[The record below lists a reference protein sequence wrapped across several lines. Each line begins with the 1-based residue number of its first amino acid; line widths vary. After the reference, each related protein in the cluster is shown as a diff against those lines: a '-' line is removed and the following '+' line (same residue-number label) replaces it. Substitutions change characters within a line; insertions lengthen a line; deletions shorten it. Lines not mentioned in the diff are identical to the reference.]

1 MQIILIQA
9 EIEVA
14 IRNYV
19 NSKVKIAADQD
30 IRIDLSA
37 SRGPEG
43 FRANI
48 DIVDVDAA
56 PATTP
61 KAASPKAGA
70 ESSDELVAAKAAKAE
85 AEKKA
90 AAEAKAKADKLAA
103 DQAAAEAAEAQR
115 EADAKAEAEAQAA
128 AKGNDSAGDDK
139 SPPFDPDN
147 KPAEQTATDAEPAA
161 GAPEQPPVRK
171 PLFGKS
177 SAALNA

>member
-19 NSKVKIAADQD
+19 NSKVKIAAGQD

-48 DIVDVDAA
+48 DIVDAEVPVEAYSPRAATTAAPKTAAVETDAPKKKAA
-56 PATTP
+56 PAQLEAEVEELT
-61 KAASPKAGA
+61 SPSSPSTEKVAVDEPSAQEQVVAQEQEQEVTNA
-70 ESSDELVAAKAAKAE
+70 EESAE
-85 AEKKA
+85 AY
-90 AAEAKAKADKLAA
+90 
-103 DQAAAEAAEAQR
+103 
-115 EADAKAEAEAQAA
+115 
-128 AKGNDSAGDDK
+128 
-139 SPPFDPDN
+139 
-147 KPAEQTATDAEPAA
+147 TTEPAPA
-161 GAPEQPPVRK
+161 VRK

-177 SAALNA
+177 LTPLNA

>member
-19 NSKVKIAADQD
+19 NSKVKIAAGQD

-48 DIVDVDAA
+48 DIVDAEVPVEAYSPRAATTAAPKTAAVETDAPKKKAA
-56 PATTP
+56 PAQ
-61 KAASPKAGA
+61 
-70 ESSDELVAAKAAKAE
+70 LE
-85 AEKKA
+85 AEV
-90 AAEAKAKADKLAA
+90 E
-103 DQAAAEAAEAQR
+103 
-115 EADAKAEAEAQAA
+115 
-128 AKGNDSAGDDK
+128 
-139 SPPFDPDN
+139 
-147 KPAEQTATDAEPAA
+147 EPATPSTEKVA
-161 GAPEQPPVRK
+161 VDEPSAQEQGVAQEQEQVQETANVEETTETSTTESAPAVRK

-177 SAALNA
+177 LAPLNA

>member
-19 NSKVKIAADQD
+19 NSKVKIAAGQD

-48 DIVDVDAA
+48 DIVDAEVPVEAYSPRAATTAA
-56 PATTP
+56 PKT
-61 KAASPKAGA
+61 AAV
-70 ESSDELVAAKAAKAE
+70 EVE
-85 AEKKA
+85 
-90 AAEAKAKADKLAA
+90 
-103 DQAAAEAAEAQR
+103 
-115 EADAKAEAEAQAA
+115 
-128 AKGNDSAGDDK
+128 
-139 SPPFDPDN
+139 
-147 KPAEQTATDAEPAA
+147 EPAA
-161 GAPEQPPVRK
+161 TPTTPSTEEVAADEPSAQEQEVAQEQKQEVTNVEETTEASTTEPAPAVRK

-177 SAALNA
+177 LASLNA

>member
-19 NSKVKIAADQD
+19 NSKVKIAAGQD

-48 DIVDVDAA
+48 DIVDAEVPIEAYSPRAATTAAPKTTAVEAEEPAPTPTPKKKAA
-56 PATTP
+56 PAQ
-61 KAASPKAGA
+61 
-70 ESSDELVAAKAAKAE
+70 L
-85 AEKKA
+85 
-90 AAEAKAKADKLAA
+90 
-103 DQAAAEAAEAQR
+103 
-115 EADAKAEAEAQAA
+115 EADVE
-128 AKGNDSAGDDK
+128 
-139 SPPFDPDN
+139 
-147 KPAEQTATDAEPAA
+147 EPAA
-161 GAPEQPPVRK
+161 PSTEKVAVDEPSAQEQGQVQVQVQESTNVEESAEASTTEPTPAVRK

-177 SAALNA
+177 LAPLNA

>member
-19 NSKVKIAADQD
+19 NSKVKIAAGQD

-48 DIVDVDAA
+48 DIVDAEVPIEAIFIPRAATTAAPKTAVVEADEPTPAPTPKKKAA
-56 PATTP
+56 PAQLEAEVEEF
-61 KAASPKAGA
+61 AAPSTEK
-70 ESSDELVAAKAAKAE
+70 VAADEPSAQEQEVAQEQEQEAPSVEESAE
-85 AEKKA
+85 A
-90 AAEAKAKADKLAA
+90 
-103 DQAAAEAAEAQR
+103 
-115 EADAKAEAEAQAA
+115 
-128 AKGNDSAGDDK
+128 S
-139 SPPFDPDN
+139 
-147 KPAEQTATDAEPAA
+147 TTEPA
-161 GAPEQPPVRK
+161 PTVRK

-177 SAALNA
+177 LAPLNA

>member
-48 DIVDVDAA
+48 DIVDAEVPIEAIFIPRTATTAA
-56 PATTP
+56 PKTAAVEADEPTPAPTP
-61 KAASPKAGA
+61 KKKATLVQLEAEVEEPATPATSPT
-70 ESSDELVAAKAAKAE
+70 EVVALNDPSTHGQEPTQEQEQVSTNVEDSAE
-85 AEKKA
+85 A
-90 AAEAKAKADKLAA
+90 
-103 DQAAAEAAEAQR
+103 
-115 EADAKAEAEAQAA
+115 
-128 AKGNDSAGDDK
+128 S
-139 SPPFDPDN
+139 
-147 KPAEQTATDAEPAA
+147 TTEPAPA
-161 GAPEQPPVRK
+161 VRK

-177 SAALNA
+177 LAPLNA

>member
-19 NSKVKIAADQD
+19 NSKVKIAAGQD

-48 DIVDVDAA
+48 DIVDAEVPVEAYSPRAATTAAPKTAAVETDAPKKKAA
-56 PATTP
+56 PAQLEAEVEEPATP
-61 KAASPKAGA
+61 STEKVAVDEPSAQEQEVAQEQEQEAPSVE
-70 ESSDELVAAKAAKAE
+70 ESAE
-85 AEKKA
+85 A
-90 AAEAKAKADKLAA
+90 
-103 DQAAAEAAEAQR
+103 
-115 EADAKAEAEAQAA
+115 
-128 AKGNDSAGDDK
+128 S
-139 SPPFDPDN
+139 
-147 KPAEQTATDAEPAA
+147 TTEPAPA
-161 GAPEQPPVRK
+161 VRK

-177 SAALNA
+177 LAPLNA

>member
-19 NSKVKIAADQD
+19 NSKVKIAAGQD

-48 DIVDVDAA
+48 DIVDAEVPVEAYSPRAATTAAPKTTAVEAEEPAPTPTPKKKAA
-56 PATTP
+56 PAQ
-61 KAASPKAGA
+61 
-70 ESSDELVAAKAAKAE
+70 L
-85 AEKKA
+85 
-90 AAEAKAKADKLAA
+90 
-103 DQAAAEAAEAQR
+103 
-115 EADAKAEAEAQAA
+115 EADVE
-128 AKGNDSAGDDK
+128 
-139 SPPFDPDN
+139 
-147 KPAEQTATDAEPAA
+147 EPAA
-161 GAPEQPPVRK
+161 PSTEKVAVDEPSAQEQGPVQVQESINVEEATEASTTEPAPAVRK

-177 SAALNA
+177 LAPLNA

>member
-19 NSKVKIAADQD
+19 NSKVKIAAGQD

-48 DIVDVDAA
+48 DIVDAEVPIEAIFIPRTATTAVPKTAAVETDAPKKKAA
-56 PATTP
+56 PAQLEAEVEEF
-61 KAASPKAGA
+61 AAPSTEK
-70 ESSDELVAAKAAKAE
+70 VAADEPSAQEQGVAQEQEQVQETANVEESAE
-85 AEKKA
+85 A
-90 AAEAKAKADKLAA
+90 
-103 DQAAAEAAEAQR
+103 
-115 EADAKAEAEAQAA
+115 
-128 AKGNDSAGDDK
+128 S
-139 SPPFDPDN
+139 
-147 KPAEQTATDAEPAA
+147 TTEPAPA
-161 GAPEQPPVRK
+161 VRK

-177 SAALNA
+177 LAPLNA

>member
-19 NSKVKIAADQD
+19 NSKVKIAAGQD

-48 DIVDVDAA
+48 DIVDAEVPVEAYSPRAATTAAPKIAAVEADEPTPAPTPKKKAA
-56 PATTP
+56 PAQ
-61 KAASPKAGA
+61 
-70 ESSDELVAAKAAKAE
+70 LE
-85 AEKKA
+85 AEV
-90 AAEAKAKADKLAA
+90 E
-103 DQAAAEAAEAQR
+103 
-115 EADAKAEAEAQAA
+115 
-128 AKGNDSAGDDK
+128 
-139 SPPFDPDN
+139 
-147 KPAEQTATDAEPAA
+147 EPAA
-161 GAPEQPPVRK
+161 PSTEKVAVDEPSGQEQGVAQEQEQVSTNVEESAGAPTTEPAPAVRK

-177 SAALNA
+177 LAPLNA

>member
-19 NSKVKIAADQD
+19 NSKVKIAAGQD

-48 DIVDVDAA
+48 DIVDAEVPVEAYSPRTATTASPKTAVVEADEPAPTPKKKAA
-56 PATTP
+56 PAQ
-61 KAASPKAGA
+61 
-70 ESSDELVAAKAAKAE
+70 LE
-85 AEKKA
+85 AEV
-90 AAEAKAKADKLAA
+90 E
-103 DQAAAEAAEAQR
+103 
-115 EADAKAEAEAQAA
+115 
-128 AKGNDSAGDDK
+128 
-139 SPPFDPDN
+139 
-147 KPAEQTATDAEPAA
+147 EPAA
-161 GAPEQPPVRK
+161 TPEKVAVDEPSAQEVVAQVQESTNVEETTEASTTESAPAVRK

-177 SAALNA
+177 LAPLNA

>member
-19 NSKVKIAADQD
+19 NSKVKIAAGQD

-48 DIVDVDAA
+48 DIVDAEVPVEAYSPRAATTAA
-56 PATTP
+56 PKT
-61 KAASPKAGA
+61 
-70 ESSDELVAAKAAKAE
+70 
-85 AEKKA
+85 A
-90 AAEAKAKADKLAA
+90 AAEADDPTPAPTPKKKAAPAQLEAEVEEPASLSTEKVAVDEPSAQEQVVA
-103 DQAAAEAAEAQR
+103 QEQEQVQESTNVEESAEASTTE
-115 EADAKAEAEAQAA
+115 
-128 AKGNDSAGDDK
+128 
-139 SPPFDPDN
+139 PT
-147 KPAEQTATDAEPAA
+147 PA
-161 GAPEQPPVRK
+161 VRK

-177 SAALNA
+177 LASLNA

>member
-19 NSKVKIAADQD
+19 NSKVKIAAGQD

-48 DIVDVDAA
+48 DIVDAEVPVEAYSPRAATTAAPKTAAVEADEPTTPTPTPKKKAA
-56 PATTP
+56 PAQLEAEVEEPASTP
-61 KAASPKAGA
+61 ATPSTEKVAVDEPSAQEQGVAQEQEQVQVSANVE
-70 ESSDELVAAKAAKAE
+70 ESAE
-85 AEKKA
+85 ASTTE
-90 AAEAKAKADKLAA
+90 
-103 DQAAAEAAEAQR
+103 
-115 EADAKAEAEAQAA
+115 
-128 AKGNDSAGDDK
+128 
-139 SPPFDPDN
+139 PV
-147 KPAEQTATDAEPAA
+147 PA
-161 GAPEQPPVRK
+161 VRK

-177 SAALNA
+177 LAPLNA

>member
-1 MQIILIQA
+1 MQIILVQA
-9 EIEVA
+9 EIETA

-19 NSKVKIAADQD
+19 NSKVKIQEGQD

-56 PATTP
+56 PAAAPTPATTP

-70 ESSDELVAAKAAKAE
+70 DNSDELVAAKAAKAE

-103 DQAAAEAAEAQR
+103 DQAAAEAAEAGQTPR
-115 EADAKAEAEAQAA
+115 PDVAP
-128 AKGNDSAGDDK
+128 AGIRRRPGSDD
-139 SPPFDPDN
+139 P
-147 KPAEQTATDAEPAA
+147 
-161 GAPEQPPVRK
+161 R
-171 PLFGKS
+171 
-177 SAALNA
+177 

>member
-19 NSKVKIAADQD
+19 NSKVKIAAGQD

-48 DIVDVDAA
+48 DIVDAEVPVEAYSPRAATTAAPKTAAVEADEPTPAPTPKKKAA
-56 PATTP
+56 PAQ
-61 KAASPKAGA
+61 
-70 ESSDELVAAKAAKAE
+70 LE
-85 AEKKA
+85 AEV
-90 AAEAKAKADKLAA
+90 E
-103 DQAAAEAAEAQR
+103 
-115 EADAKAEAEAQAA
+115 
-128 AKGNDSAGDDK
+128 
-139 SPPFDPDN
+139 
-147 KPAEQTATDAEPAA
+147 EPATPSTEKVA
-161 GAPEQPPVRK
+161 VDEPSAQEQEVAQEQEQEAPSVEETTEASTTESAPAVRK

-177 SAALNA
+177 LAPLNA

>member
-19 NSKVKIAADQD
+19 NSKVKIAAGQD

-48 DIVDVDAA
+48 DIVDAEVPVEAYSPRAATTAAPKTAAVEADEPTPTPTPKKKAA
-56 PATTP
+56 PAQLEVDVEEPATSSSEKVVVDEPSAQEQEVAQEQKQEVTNVE
-61 KAASPKAGA
+61 
-70 ESSDELVAAKAAKAE
+70 ESAE
-85 AEKKA
+85 ASTTE
-90 AAEAKAKADKLAA
+90 
-103 DQAAAEAAEAQR
+103 
-115 EADAKAEAEAQAA
+115 
-128 AKGNDSAGDDK
+128 
-139 SPPFDPDN
+139 PT
-147 KPAEQTATDAEPAA
+147 PA
-161 GAPEQPPVRK
+161 VRK

-177 SAALNA
+177 LAPLNA

>member
-19 NSKVKIAADQD
+19 NSKVKIAAGQD

-48 DIVDVDAA
+48 DIVDAEVPVEAYSPRAATTAAPKTAAVETDAPKKKAA
-56 PATTP
+56 PAQ
-61 KAASPKAGA
+61 
-70 ESSDELVAAKAAKAE
+70 LE
-85 AEKKA
+85 AEV
-90 AAEAKAKADKLAA
+90 E
-103 DQAAAEAAEAQR
+103 
-115 EADAKAEAEAQAA
+115 
-128 AKGNDSAGDDK
+128 
-139 SPPFDPDN
+139 
-147 KPAEQTATDAEPAA
+147 EPATPSTEKVA
-161 GAPEQPPVRK
+161 VDEPSAQEQEVAQEQEQVQETANVEETTETSTTESAPAVRK

-177 SAALNA
+177 LAPLNA

>member
-19 NSKVKIAADQD
+19 NSKVKIAAGQD

-48 DIVDVDAA
+48 DIVDAEVPVEAYSPRAATTAAPKTAAVETDAPKKKAA
-56 PATTP
+56 PAQLEAEVEEPATP
-61 KAASPKAGA
+61 STEKVAVDEPSAQEQEVAQEQEQEAPSVE
-70 ESSDELVAAKAAKAE
+70 ESAE
-85 AEKKA
+85 ASTTE
-90 AAEAKAKADKLAA
+90 
-103 DQAAAEAAEAQR
+103 
-115 EADAKAEAEAQAA
+115 
-128 AKGNDSAGDDK
+128 SA
-139 SPPFDPDN
+139 
-147 KPAEQTATDAEPAA
+147 PA
-161 GAPEQPPVRK
+161 VRK

-177 SAALNA
+177 LAPLNA

>member
-19 NSKVKIAADQD
+19 NSKVKIAAGQD

-48 DIVDVDAA
+48 DIVDAEVPVEAYSPRAATTAAPKTAAVETDAPKKKAA
-56 PATTP
+56 PAQLEAEVEEF
-61 KAASPKAGA
+61 AAPSTEK
-70 ESSDELVAAKAAKAE
+70 VAADEPSAQEQEVAQEQEQEAPSVEESAE
-85 AEKKA
+85 A
-90 AAEAKAKADKLAA
+90 
-103 DQAAAEAAEAQR
+103 
-115 EADAKAEAEAQAA
+115 
-128 AKGNDSAGDDK
+128 S
-139 SPPFDPDN
+139 
-147 KPAEQTATDAEPAA
+147 TTEPA
-161 GAPEQPPVRK
+161 PTVRK

-177 SAALNA
+177 LAPLNA

>member
-19 NSKVKIAADQD
+19 NSKVKIAAGQD

-48 DIVDVDAA
+48 DIVDAEVPVEAYSPRAATTAAPKTAAVEADAPKKKAA
-56 PATTP
+56 PAQLEAEVEEFAATP
-61 KAASPKAGA
+61 ATPSTEKVAVDEPSAQEQEVAQEQEQEAPSVE
-70 ESSDELVAAKAAKAE
+70 ESAE
-85 AEKKA
+85 A
-90 AAEAKAKADKLAA
+90 
-103 DQAAAEAAEAQR
+103 
-115 EADAKAEAEAQAA
+115 
-128 AKGNDSAGDDK
+128 S
-139 SPPFDPDN
+139 
-147 KPAEQTATDAEPAA
+147 TAEPTPA
-161 GAPEQPPVRK
+161 VRK

-177 SAALNA
+177 LAPLNA

>member
-9 EIEVA
+9 EIEIA

-48 DIVDVDAA
+48 DIVDALVPVEAYSPRTATTAA
-56 PATTP
+56 PKTAAVEADEPTP
-61 KAASPKAGA
+61 APTPKKKAASAQ
-70 ESSDELVAAKAAKAE
+70 LE
-85 AEKKA
+85 AEV
-90 AAEAKAKADKLAA
+90 E
-103 DQAAAEAAEAQR
+103 
-115 EADAKAEAEAQAA
+115 
-128 AKGNDSAGDDK
+128 
-139 SPPFDPDN
+139 
-147 KPAEQTATDAEPAA
+147 EPAA
-161 GAPEQPPVRK
+161 PPTEKVAVDEPSAQEQEVAQEQEQVQETANVEETTEVSTTESAPAVRK

-177 SAALNA
+177 LAPLNA

>member
-19 NSKVKIAADQD
+19 NSKVKIAAGQD

-48 DIVDVDAA
+48 DIVDAEVPVEAYSPRAATTAA
-56 PATTP
+56 PKPAAVEADEPAPTP
-61 KAASPKAGA
+61 K
-70 ESSDELVAAKAAKAE
+70 
-85 AEKKA
+85 KKA
-90 AAEAKAKADKLAA
+90 APVQQET
-103 DQAAAEAAEAQR
+103 EVE
-115 EADAKAEAEAQAA
+115 
-128 AKGNDSAGDDK
+128 
-139 SPPFDPDN
+139 
-147 KPAEQTATDAEPAA
+147 EPASTPA
-161 GAPEQPPVRK
+161 TASTEKAAVDEPSAQEQEVAQEQEASNVEETTEASTTESAPAVRK

-177 SAALNA
+177 LAPLNA

>member
-19 NSKVKIAADQD
+19 NSKVKIAAGQD

-48 DIVDVDAA
+48 DIVDAEVPVEAYSPRAATTAAPKTAAVEADEPTPAPTPKKKAA
-56 PATTP
+56 PAQ
-61 KAASPKAGA
+61 
-70 ESSDELVAAKAAKAE
+70 LE
-85 AEKKA
+85 AEV
-90 AAEAKAKADKLAA
+90 E
-103 DQAAAEAAEAQR
+103 
-115 EADAKAEAEAQAA
+115 
-128 AKGNDSAGDDK
+128 
-139 SPPFDPDN
+139 
-147 KPAEQTATDAEPAA
+147 EPATPSTEKVA
-161 GAPEQPPVRK
+161 VDEPSAQEQGVAQEQEQVQETANVEETTETSTTESAPAVRK

-177 SAALNA
+177 LAPLNA

>member
-19 NSKVKIAADQD
+19 NSKVKIAAGQD

-48 DIVDVDAA
+48 DIVDAEVPVEAYSPRAATTAAPKTAAVEADEPTPTPTPKKKAA
-56 PATTP
+56 PAQLEVEVEEPATSSSEKVVVDEPSAQEQEVAQEQKQEVTNVE
-61 KAASPKAGA
+61 
-70 ESSDELVAAKAAKAE
+70 ESAE
-85 AEKKA
+85 ASTTEPT
-90 AAEAKAKADKLAA
+90 LA
-103 DQAAAEAAEAQR
+103 
-115 EADAKAEAEAQAA
+115 
-128 AKGNDSAGDDK
+128 
-139 SPPFDPDN
+139 
-147 KPAEQTATDAEPAA
+147 
-161 GAPEQPPVRK
+161 VRK

-177 SAALNA
+177 LAPLNA

>member
-19 NSKVKIAADQD
+19 NSKVKIAAGQD

-48 DIVDVDAA
+48 DIVDAEVPVEAYSPRAATTAAPKTAAVETDAPKKKAA
-56 PATTP
+56 PAQLEAEVEEPATP
-61 KAASPKAGA
+61 STEKVAV
-70 ESSDELVAAKAAKAE
+70 DEPSAQEQEVAQEQEQEAPSVEDSAE
-85 AEKKA
+85 ASTTE
-90 AAEAKAKADKLAA
+90 
-103 DQAAAEAAEAQR
+103 
-115 EADAKAEAEAQAA
+115 
-128 AKGNDSAGDDK
+128 SA
-139 SPPFDPDN
+139 
-147 KPAEQTATDAEPAA
+147 PA
-161 GAPEQPPVRK
+161 VRK

-177 SAALNA
+177 LAPLNA

>member
-19 NSKVKIAADQD
+19 NSKVKIAAGQD

-48 DIVDVDAA
+48 DIVDAEVPVEAYSPRAATTAAPKTTAVEAEEPAPTPTPKKKAA
-56 PATTP
+56 PAQ
-61 KAASPKAGA
+61 
-70 ESSDELVAAKAAKAE
+70 L
-85 AEKKA
+85 
-90 AAEAKAKADKLAA
+90 
-103 DQAAAEAAEAQR
+103 
-115 EADAKAEAEAQAA
+115 EADVE
-128 AKGNDSAGDDK
+128 
-139 SPPFDPDN
+139 
-147 KPAEQTATDAEPAA
+147 EPAA
-161 GAPEQPPVRK
+161 PSTEKVAVDEPSAQEQVVAQEQGQVQVQESTNVEESAEASTTEPTPAVRK

-177 SAALNA
+177 LAPLNA

>member
-19 NSKVKIAADQD
+19 NSKVKIAAGQD

-48 DIVDVDAA
+48 DIVDAEVPVEAYSPRAATTAAPKTAAVEADEPTPAPTPKKKAA
-56 PATTP
+56 PAQLEAEVEEP
-61 KAASPKAGA
+61 AASPVTPSTEKVAVDEPSAQEQGVA
-70 ESSDELVAAKAAKAE
+70 QEQEQVSTNVEESAE
-85 AEKKA
+85 ASTTETA
-90 AAEAKAKADKLAA
+90 
-103 DQAAAEAAEAQR
+103 
-115 EADAKAEAEAQAA
+115 
-128 AKGNDSAGDDK
+128 
-139 SPPFDPDN
+139 
-147 KPAEQTATDAEPAA
+147 PA
-161 GAPEQPPVRK
+161 VRK

-177 SAALNA
+177 LAPLNA

>member
-19 NSKVKIAADQD
+19 NSKVKIAAGQD

-48 DIVDVDAA
+48 DIVDAEVPVEAYSPRAATTAAPKIAAVEADEPTPAPTPKKKAA
-56 PATTP
+56 PAQ
-61 KAASPKAGA
+61 
-70 ESSDELVAAKAAKAE
+70 LE
-85 AEKKA
+85 AEV
-90 AAEAKAKADKLAA
+90 E
-103 DQAAAEAAEAQR
+103 
-115 EADAKAEAEAQAA
+115 
-128 AKGNDSAGDDK
+128 
-139 SPPFDPDN
+139 
-147 KPAEQTATDAEPAA
+147 EPAA
-161 GAPEQPPVRK
+161 PPTEKVAVDEPSAQEQEVAQEQEQVSTNVEESAEASTTEPAPAVRK

-177 SAALNA
+177 LAPLNA

>member
-19 NSKVKIAADQD
+19 NSKVKIAAGQD

-48 DIVDVDAA
+48 DIVDAEVPVEAYSPRAATTAAPKTAAVETDAPKKKAA
-56 PATTP
+56 PAQLEAEVEEPATP
-61 KAASPKAGA
+61 STEKVAVDEPSAQEQEVAQEQEQVSANVE
-70 ESSDELVAAKAAKAE
+70 ESAE
-85 AEKKA
+85 A
-90 AAEAKAKADKLAA
+90 
-103 DQAAAEAAEAQR
+103 
-115 EADAKAEAEAQAA
+115 
-128 AKGNDSAGDDK
+128 S
-139 SPPFDPDN
+139 
-147 KPAEQTATDAEPAA
+147 TTEPA
-161 GAPEQPPVRK
+161 PTVRK

-177 SAALNA
+177 LAPLNA

>member
-19 NSKVKIAADQD
+19 NSKVKIAAGQD

-48 DIVDVDAA
+48 DIVDALVPVEAYSPCATTTAAPKTAAVEDAGPAPTPTPKKKAA
-56 PATTP
+56 PAQL
-61 KAASPKAGA
+61 
-70 ESSDELVAAKAAKAE
+70 EVEVE
-85 AEKKA
+85 
-90 AAEAKAKADKLAA
+90 
-103 DQAAAEAAEAQR
+103 
-115 EADAKAEAEAQAA
+115 
-128 AKGNDSAGDDK
+128 
-139 SPPFDPDN
+139 
-147 KPAEQTATDAEPAA
+147 EPAA
-161 GAPEQPPVRK
+161 TPTTPSTEEVAADEPSAQEQEVAQEQKQEVTNVEETTEASTTEPAPAVRK

-177 SAALNA
+177 LASLNA

>member
-19 NSKVKIAADQD
+19 NSKVKIAAGQD

-48 DIVDVDAA
+48 DIVDAEVPVEAYSPRAATTAAPKTAAVETDAPKKKAA
-56 PATTP
+56 PAQLEAEVEEPATP
-61 KAASPKAGA
+61 STEK
-70 ESSDELVAAKAAKAE
+70 VAADEPSAQEQEVAQEQEQEAPSVEESAE
-85 AEKKA
+85 A
-90 AAEAKAKADKLAA
+90 
-103 DQAAAEAAEAQR
+103 
-115 EADAKAEAEAQAA
+115 
-128 AKGNDSAGDDK
+128 S
-139 SPPFDPDN
+139 
-147 KPAEQTATDAEPAA
+147 TTEPA
-161 GAPEQPPVRK
+161 PTVRK

-177 SAALNA
+177 LAPLNA

>member
-19 NSKVKIAADQD
+19 NSKVKIAAGQD

-48 DIVDVDAA
+48 DIVDAEVPVEAYSPRAATTAAPKTAAVETDAPKRKAA
-56 PATTP
+56 PAQLEAEVEEPATP
-61 KAASPKAGA
+61 STEK
-70 ESSDELVAAKAAKAE
+70 VAADEPSAQEQEVAQEQEQEAPSVEESAE
-85 AEKKA
+85 A
-90 AAEAKAKADKLAA
+90 
-103 DQAAAEAAEAQR
+103 
-115 EADAKAEAEAQAA
+115 
-128 AKGNDSAGDDK
+128 S
-139 SPPFDPDN
+139 
-147 KPAEQTATDAEPAA
+147 TTEPA
-161 GAPEQPPVRK
+161 PTVRK

-177 SAALNA
+177 LAPLNA

>member
-19 NSKVKIAADQD
+19 NSKVKIAAGQD

-48 DIVDVDAA
+48 DIVDAEVPVEAYSPRAATTAAPKTAAVETDAPKKKAA
-56 PATTP
+56 PAQLEAEVEEPATP
-61 KAASPKAGA
+61 STEK
-70 ESSDELVAAKAAKAE
+70 VAADEPSTQEQEVAQEQEQEAPSVEESAE
-85 AEKKA
+85 ASTTE
-90 AAEAKAKADKLAA
+90 
-103 DQAAAEAAEAQR
+103 
-115 EADAKAEAEAQAA
+115 
-128 AKGNDSAGDDK
+128 SA
-139 SPPFDPDN
+139 
-147 KPAEQTATDAEPAA
+147 PA
-161 GAPEQPPVRK
+161 VRK

-177 SAALNA
+177 LAPLNA

>member
-19 NSKVKIAADQD
+19 NSKVKIAAGQD

-48 DIVDVDAA
+48 DIVDAEVPVEAYSPRAATTAAPKTAAVETDAPKKKAA
-56 PATTP
+56 PAQLEAEVEEPATP
-61 KAASPKAGA
+61 ATSPTEK
-70 ESSDELVAAKAAKAE
+70 VAADEPSAQEQVVAQEQEQEVTNAEESAE
-85 AEKKA
+85 AY
-90 AAEAKAKADKLAA
+90 
-103 DQAAAEAAEAQR
+103 
-115 EADAKAEAEAQAA
+115 
-128 AKGNDSAGDDK
+128 
-139 SPPFDPDN
+139 
-147 KPAEQTATDAEPAA
+147 TTEPAPA
-161 GAPEQPPVRK
+161 VRK

-177 SAALNA
+177 LTPLNA

>member
-19 NSKVKIAADQD
+19 NSKVKIAAGQD

-48 DIVDVDAA
+48 DIVDAEVPVEAYSPRAATTAAPKTAVVETDAPKKKAA
-56 PATTP
+56 PAQLEAEVEEF
-61 KAASPKAGA
+61 AAPSTEK
-70 ESSDELVAAKAAKAE
+70 VAADEPSAQEQEVAQEQEREALSVEESAE
-85 AEKKA
+85 A
-90 AAEAKAKADKLAA
+90 
-103 DQAAAEAAEAQR
+103 
-115 EADAKAEAEAQAA
+115 
-128 AKGNDSAGDDK
+128 S
-139 SPPFDPDN
+139 
-147 KPAEQTATDAEPAA
+147 TTEPA
-161 GAPEQPPVRK
+161 PTVRK

-177 SAALNA
+177 LAPLNA

>member
-19 NSKVKIAADQD
+19 NSKVKIAAGQD

-48 DIVDVDAA
+48 DIVDAEVPVEAYSPRAATTAAPKTAAVETDAPKKKAA
-56 PATTP
+56 PAQLEAEVEEPATP
-61 KAASPKAGA
+61 ATSPTEKVAVDEPSA
-70 ESSDELVAAKAAKAE
+70 QEQVVAQEQEQEVTNVEESAE
-85 AEKKA
+85 A
-90 AAEAKAKADKLAA
+90 
-103 DQAAAEAAEAQR
+103 
-115 EADAKAEAEAQAA
+115 
-128 AKGNDSAGDDK
+128 S
-139 SPPFDPDN
+139 
-147 KPAEQTATDAEPAA
+147 TTEPAPA
-161 GAPEQPPVRK
+161 VRK

-177 SAALNA
+177 LAPLNA

>member
-19 NSKVKIAADQD
+19 NSKVKIAAGQD

-48 DIVDVDAA
+48 DIVDVEVPVDVYISRAANTAA
-56 PATTP
+56 PKTAAVEADEPTPALTP
-61 KAASPKAGA
+61 KKNVAPVQFEADVEKPAPTPVTASTEEVAVNEPSAQEQGHVQVQ
-70 ESSDELVAAKAAKAE
+70 ESTNVEESAE
-85 AEKKA
+85 ASTTEPT
-90 AAEAKAKADKLAA
+90 LA
-103 DQAAAEAAEAQR
+103 
-115 EADAKAEAEAQAA
+115 
-128 AKGNDSAGDDK
+128 
-139 SPPFDPDN
+139 
-147 KPAEQTATDAEPAA
+147 
-161 GAPEQPPVRK
+161 VRK

-177 SAALNA
+177 LAQLNA

>member
-19 NSKVKIAADQD
+19 NSKVKIAAGQD

-48 DIVDVDAA
+48 DIVDAEVPVEAYSPRTATTAAPKTAAVETDAPKKKAA
-56 PATTP
+56 PAQL
-61 KAASPKAGA
+61 
-70 ESSDELVAAKAAKAE
+70 EAE
-85 AEKKA
+85 AEEPATPATSPTEKVA
-90 AAEAKAKADKLAA
+90 VDEPSAQEQVVTQEQEQVSTNVEESAEA
-103 DQAAAEAAEAQR
+103 
-115 EADAKAEAEAQAA
+115 
-128 AKGNDSAGDDK
+128 S
-139 SPPFDPDN
+139 
-147 KPAEQTATDAEPAA
+147 TTEPA
-161 GAPEQPPVRK
+161 PVVRK

-177 SAALNA
+177 LAPLNA